1 MTWSGFLTAYAINQ
15 FQNSKRITKA
25 RRGHLAQL
33 KLKRE
38 KNRESCEYEEENK
51 TSNHNFSLLKDD
63 LITIDF
69 VTMGVIGQ
77 NSIILALG
85 LDGHLWIL
93 DQHACDEKYNF
104 EKCAKKRNSMSRS

>member
-1 MTWSGFLTAYAINQ
+1 M
-15 FQNSKRITKA
+15 
-25 RRGHLAQL
+25 QL
-33 KLKRE
+33 KLNRE

-51 TSNHNFSLLKDD
+51 TSNHKLSLSKDD
-63 LITIDF
+63 FIPMD
-69 VTMGVIGQ
+69 VIGHF
-77 NSIILALG
+77 NLGYILPLG